1 MLNKKIEIHQIA
13 EEYYD
18 DGAEENIVADEGSA
32 PDNAEV
38 INARSGHLPAPHH
51 RSESELGG
59 MHEMPLLIFEGLP
72 EKSLDQ
78 TEEDLVRSLLEKSVD
93 MPKTSV
99 IKAMRLP
106 MTSQS
111 GKSLVMVQMDSQ
123 EDELA
128 VLEHKSDIR
137 SSKLR
142 SLKLDHV
149 GIREMNYEELWN
161 KMQEVMVAK
170 RVVPSKLESMKNEES
185 DAIITAREPK
195 IIKEQWS

>member
-1 MLNKKIEIHQIA
+1 
-13 EEYYD
+13 
-18 DGAEENIVADEGSA
+18 
-32 PDNAEV
+32 
-38 INARSGHLPAPHH
+38 
-51 RSESELGG
+51 
-59 MHEMPLLIFEGLP
+59 
-72 EKSLDQ
+72 
-78 TEEDLVRSLLEKSVD
+78 
-93 MPKTSV
+93 
-99 IKAMRLP
+99 
-106 MTSQS
+106 
-111 GKSLVMVQMDSQ
+111 MVQMNSQ

-170 RVVPSKLESMKNEES
+170 RVVPSKLESMTNEES